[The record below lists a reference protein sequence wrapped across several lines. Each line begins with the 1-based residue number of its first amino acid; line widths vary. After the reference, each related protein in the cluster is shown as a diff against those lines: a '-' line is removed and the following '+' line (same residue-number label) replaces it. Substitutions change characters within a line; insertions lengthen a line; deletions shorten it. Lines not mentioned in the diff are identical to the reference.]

1 MPPAP
6 TGAARRH
13 EEHIASTT
21 AVEHRGRLNPEGP
34 RQWWGVPG
42 RTLEAVLEHIEAD
55 NTPRLEYPAHPP
67 SLAAAA
73 NEDGNLLVVGLP
85 FLWIAGAPPR

>member
-21 AVEHRGRLNPEGP
+21 DVEHRGRLNPEGR
-34 RQWWGVPG
+34 RQWWGIPG
-42 RTLEAVLEHIEAD
+42 RTLEADLEHIE
-55 NTPRLEYPAHPP
+55 
-67 SLAAAA
+67 
-73 NEDGNLLVVGLP
+73 DGNTSCVERPLFLP
-85 FLWIAGAPPR
+85 PPW